1 MIQLPKK
8 VQIFEVGPRDG
19 FQNIKQPIPTNTK
32 LDIIK
37 IMANAGVNAMEVTSF
52 VHPKAIPQM
61 ADAVQIAEFVVSH
74 YKNKAFRPIALVP
87 NFTGAKKA
95 YDTGIREVT
104 YVISASKKH
113 NMENINRTHE
123 QSLEDL
129 GKILQEL
136 PGLKVRLDVATAF
149 GCPFSGKVSE
159 ATVVDLVAAAIQL
172 GVQSVILCDTIGIAN
187 PVQVY
192 QLAKKIKT
200 CFPNIE
206 LGLHLHD
213 TRGMA
218 LANTL
223 AGLDAGITIFE
234 SSIGGLGGC
243 PFAPGAAGNT
253 ATEDLINMF
262 TNMGIDTGINLDQYI
277 NGIKIIREKIQDVLT
292 SRMAYACKYENI

>member
-8 VQIFEVGPRDG
+8 VQIVEVGPRDG
-19 FQNIKQPIPTNTK
+19 FQNIKQPISTTTK

-37 IMANAGVNAMEVTSF
+37 IMADAGTSAMEVTSF

-61 ADAVQIAEFVVSH
+61 ADAVQIAEFVVNN
-74 YKNKAFRPIALVP
+74 YKKIALKPIALVP

-129 GKILQEL
+129 GKILKEIT
-136 PGLKVRLDVATAF
+136 GLKVRLDVATSF
-149 GCPFSGKVSE
+149 GCPFEGKVSE
-159 ATVVDLVAAAIQL
+159 TAVINLIDAAIKL
-172 GVQSVILCDTIGIAN
+172 GVQSVILCDTIGVAN

-192 QLAKKIKT
+192 QLVEKVKMN
-200 CFPNIE
+200 FPNIE

-218 LANTL
+218 LSNTL

-234 SSIGGLGGC
+234 SSVGGLGGC

-253 ATEDLINMF
+253 ATEDLINMLN
-262 TNMGIDTGINLDQYI
+262 NMGIRTGIDLDKYI
-277 NGIKIIREKIQDVLT
+277 EGTKIIRKKIQDVLT